1 MNAAAPGVA
10 GSPVRGR
17 PRSLRREIGF
27 IGLLWASG
35 GSIIGSG
42 WLFGARNA
50 LEYAGPAAIISWG
63 IGALVI
69 FLLALTHAELGGMWP
84 VSGGTARFPHV
95 AFGGAAGA
103 SFGWFSW
110 LQAAT
115 VAPIEV
121 LAMITYGTHYHFA
134 HSFEKS
140 NGVLT
145 AQGIVVAVALMAI
158 FTAINF
164 LGVRKLAHT
173 NSAATWWK
181 VGIPLL
187 AIFVVGFSDFHTSN
201 FSTHAISGAG
211 GFAPFGAKGILA
223 AISTSGIIFALLGF
237 EQADQLAGESANPQR
252 DIPRAVIMS
261 VIIGAIIYVALQVVF
276 LAALPHS
283 AIAGGWA
290 KGAYTAFSGPW
301 ANLASLLALGWLAAI
316 LYLDAV
322 ISPGG
327 TGLIY
332 TTSTSR
338 VSYGLSRNG
347 YYPAAYE
354 WTNDRGV
361 PWFGLIT
368 AFVVGCVCFLP
379 FPSWQSLVGLIT
391 GASVLMYAGAPLA
404 FGAFRSRLPDA
415 VRPYRAPAGVV
426 LAPLAFIVANLLILW
441 TGWHTDVRLGI
452 AILIGYVILAGTR
465 LLGLNTHSPQLDLRA
480 ASWLLPYL
488 IGLGVIV
495 YVSDWGPTNASGT
508 VTGPN
513 WIPEWWDIVAVAL
526 FSLVIYYW
534 AMMVALPRERIQAM
548 VDEVVLP
555 EQEAIAGSQPAPSP
569 AAEEP
574 GAGF

>member
-1 MNAAAPGVA
+1 MNAASEAALG
-10 GSPVRGR
+10 GR
-17 PRSLRREIGF
+17 PVGAPERRPGLRREIGF

-50 LEYAGPAAIISWG
+50 LTYAGPAAIISWCV
-63 IGALVI
+63 GALAI

-84 VSGGTARFPHV
+84 VAGGTARFPHV

-121 LAMITYGTHYHFA
+121 LAMITYGTHYHWA
-134 HSFEKS
+134 HSFEKA

-145 AQGIVVAVALMAI
+145 AQGIAVAVGLMAV

-164 LGVRKLAHT
+164 LGIRKLAHT
-173 NSAATWWK
+173 NSLATWWK
-181 VGIPLL
+181 IGVPLL

-201 FSTHAISGAG
+201 FSTHLISGPG
-211 GFAPFGAKGILA
+211 GFAPFGAKGVLA

-276 LAALPHS
+276 LGGLPHS

-290 KGAYTAFSGPW
+290 KGAYSTFSGPW
-301 ANLASLLALGWLAAI
+301 ANLASLLALGWLATI

-338 VSYGLSRNG
+338 VSFGLSRNG
-347 YYPAAYE
+347 YYPKAYE
-354 WTNDRGV
+354 ATDARGV

-415 VRPYRAPAGVV
+415 VRPYRAPVGFI

-465 LLGLNTHSPQLDLRA
+465 ILGLNSHSPQLDLRA
-480 ASWLLPYL
+480 ASWLIPYL
-488 IGLGVIV
+488 VGLGAIV
-495 YVSDWGPTNASGT
+495 YVSDWGPTNASGA

-513 WIPEWWDIVAVAL
+513 WIPEWWDIGAVAV

-534 AMMVALPRERIQAM
+534 AMMVALPRERIEQM
-548 VDEVVLP
+548 VGEVVLP
-555 EQEAIAGSQPAPSP
+555 E
-569 AAEEP
+569 EE
-574 GAGF
+574 GVFESG